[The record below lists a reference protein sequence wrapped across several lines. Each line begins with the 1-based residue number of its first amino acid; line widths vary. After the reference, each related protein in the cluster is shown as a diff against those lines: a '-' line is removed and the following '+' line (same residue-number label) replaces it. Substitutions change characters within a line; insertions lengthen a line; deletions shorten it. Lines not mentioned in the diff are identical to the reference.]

1 MTKRKGDAVCR
12 GCWQLG
18 NNCGSCPRCR
28 AEARA
33 AFAERDALRALF
45 EEYAAF
51 AADSGWHNLAGEI
64 RRRVAELA
72 KTHEVR
78 Q

>member
-1 MTKRKGDAVCR
+1 MTTRVFDVLN
-12 GCWQLG
+12 LG
-18 NNCGSCPRCR
+18 GGVQSSRVLLGASR
-28 AEARA
+28 AGR
-33 AFAERDALRALF
+33 R
-45 EEYAAF
+45 EEAAF